1 MLPYT
6 AIQEAAYE
14 FIYAETLKRKEEI
27 NLQFFEDKHI
37 YKLNG
42 MPLVSVTKI
51 LQMAGLADFS
61 KIPFERLEAS
71 RKFGQA
77 VHRACELF
85 DKGTLDER
93 SLDTNLWPYLDGWVA
108 CKKEY
113 KWDFVAIEQPI
124 ISTVYKV
131 AGTPDRISKSDRRR
145 RIAALLG
152 PEGTYKVTEYTN
164 KGDWQVFL
172 AALSVVNYKIRNKI

>member
-124 ISTVYKV
+124 ISTIYRV
-131 AGTPDRISKSDRRR
+131 AGTPDRISKSDKRHRL
-145 RIAALLG
+145 AVLLG